1 MKRRDLVKA
10 AAVAP
15 AALMS
20 AANAAPMPTPATL
33 ETQILRLNLQHT
45 WTTTMSSSQYRD
57 TLQVAYSRDGITG
70 HGEGAPIVRYHEDAE
85 GARKA
90 VESVRDLLLS
100 VDPLHFSKLMAE
112 VFQRVPGNWAG
123 KAAIDIA
130 VMDWVG
136 QKLGIPIY
144 EWLGLDAADTPL
156 TTFSIGIDTPEITKQ
171 KTREAADYPI
181 LKVKVGLATDE
192 PTIEAVRSVT
202 DKKLRVDANEG
213 WKDKE
218 EAVRKINWLEKHGV
232 EFIEQPMPAE
242 MIEETHWV
250 RSRVH
255 IPIIADE
262 ACQRASDIPKLKE
275 AFDGVN
281 VKLDKSGGI
290 LEARRMIEIAKA
302 LGMRTML
309 GCMVSSSVT
318 VTAAAHLSPLVDYAD
333 LDGNLLISND
343 PFHGVKVERGK
354 ADSAERPRARTH
366 EGVAS
371 SSVTV
376 TAAAHL
382 SPLVDYADLDGNRLI
397 PNDPF
402 RGVNVAK
409 GKLILPKGPGLG
421 LTKA

>member
-1 MKRRDLVKA
+1 LDAAAGGAKESEVKRRDLLKA
-10 AAVAP
+10 AAAAPSVLLP
-15 AALMS
+15 AAHASPMS
-20 AANAAPMPTPATL
+20 ASPASL
-33 ETQILRLNLQHT
+33 ETKILRLNLQHT

-57 TLQVAYSRDGITG
+57 TLHVAYSRDGITG

-90 VESVRDLLLS
+90 VESVRDLVLAA
-100 VDPLHFSKLMAE
+100 DPMQFSKLMAE
-112 VFQRVPGNWAG
+112 VFRRVPGNWAG

-130 VMDWVG
+130 IMDWAG
-136 QKLGIPIY
+136 QKLGIPLY
-144 EWLGLDAADTPL
+144 EWLGLDPAGTPL

-171 KTREAADYPI
+171 KTREAADYPV

-218 EAVRKINWLEKHGV
+218 EAVRKINWLEQHGV

-242 MIEETHWV
+242 MIEETRWV

-262 ACQRASDIPKLKE
+262 ACQRASDIPKLKD

-281 VKLDKSGGI
+281 VKLDKAGGI
-290 LEARRMIEIAKA
+290 LEARRMIDVARSM
-302 LGMRTML
+302 GMRTML

-343 PFHGVKVERGK
+343 PFHGVKVE
-354 ADSAERPRARTH
+354 
-366 EGVAS
+366 
-371 SSVTV
+371 
-376 TAAAHL
+376 
-382 SPLVDYADLDGNRLI
+382 
-397 PNDPF
+397 
-402 RGVNVAK
+402 K

-421 LTKA
+421 LTAV